1 MFEFLGYVLQGI
13 GGALRLNPRVFE
25 VVENYPNTN
34 WIILVIAVLGGAS
47 MLVGQSV
54 ILFVNRVRPGR
65 FVLSLVVNGIIFATS
80 LLIWAI
86 AIWVTGQ
93 VLFPNDV
100 PFRTVIRLVG
110 LGATPYLFGFL
121 VLIPYLGTFIGR
133 VLSVW
138 SFLVVL
144 AGITFLANGALWPA
158 LVCVGLGYLLVT
170 VGSATIGRP
179 ILAVR
184 NWLFK
189 TAAGTTFD
197 LALDDVLDR
206 FANEKSPPKGGR

>member
-1 MFEFLGYVLQGI
+1 MFEFLGNVLQGI
-13 GGALRLNPRVFE
+13 GEALRLNPRVFDI
-25 VVENYPNTN
+25 VERYPNTN
-34 WIILVIAVLGGAS
+34 WVILMIAFLGGAS

-65 FVLSLVVNGIIFATS
+65 FVLSLLVNGIIFATS

-86 AIWVTGQ
+86 AIWATGQ
-93 VLFPNDV
+93 VLFPNDIS
-100 PFRTVIRLVG
+100 FRTVMRMVG